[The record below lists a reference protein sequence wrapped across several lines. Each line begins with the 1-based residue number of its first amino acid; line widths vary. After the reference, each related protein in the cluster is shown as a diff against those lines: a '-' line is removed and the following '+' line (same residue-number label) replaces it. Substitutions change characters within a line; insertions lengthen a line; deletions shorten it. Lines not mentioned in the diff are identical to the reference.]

1 MDQAAPAVQTIETS
15 DSVISYRDLG
25 EGPVILL
32 LHGGGPG
39 ATGWGNFSGNA
50 ADLASKFRVIVPDQP
65 GFGASRLVKD
75 SGATYHALSAQ
86 TMAEFLGIL
95 GISRAHVVGNSM
107 GGGVALRMAMQ
118 HPDLVDKLVLM
129 GPWIPG
135 FGIPLLAPLPVPLLQ
150 EYYPDPTPE
159 KMRLLIKSM
168 VYAPTFE
175 NFDELV
181 TSRYAAS
188 IDPDIAAGYARMG
201 TGTDPDPDPRP
212 MWDQVAAI
220 PHETLLLW
228 GRDDRHCS
236 LDDAFQY
243 LAAMRNSQLMIFR
256 QTGHWVQ
263 VEQRQAF
270 AKHVTAF
277 LAD

>member
-1 MDQAAPAVQTIETS
+1 MDQSAPAQTTETS

-25 EGPVILL
+25 EGPAVLL

-39 ATGWGNFSGNA
+39 ATGWSNFAGNA
-50 ADLASKFRVIVPDQP
+50 TDISSRFRVIVPDQP

-75 SGATYHALSAQ
+75 SGATYHTLSAQ
-86 TMAEFLGIL
+86 TMAEFLGNL
-95 GISRAHVVGNSM
+95 GITRAHVVGNSM

-118 HPDLVDKLVLM
+118 RPELVHKLVLM

-135 FGIPLLAPLPVPLLQ
+135 FGIPLLAPLPVPLLG
-150 EYYPDPTPE
+150 EYYPDPSPE
-159 KMRLLIKSM
+159 KMALLIRSM
-168 VYAPTFE
+168 VYNASFD

-181 TSRYAAS
+181 ASRYEAS

-212 MWDQVAAI
+212 IWDQVAAI
-220 PHETLLLW
+220 EHPTLLMW

-236 LDDAFQY
+236 LDHAFQY
-243 LAAMRNSQLMIFR
+243 LQAMRNSQLMIFR

-270 AKHVTAF
+270 ATHVTAF
-277 LAD
+277 LAG